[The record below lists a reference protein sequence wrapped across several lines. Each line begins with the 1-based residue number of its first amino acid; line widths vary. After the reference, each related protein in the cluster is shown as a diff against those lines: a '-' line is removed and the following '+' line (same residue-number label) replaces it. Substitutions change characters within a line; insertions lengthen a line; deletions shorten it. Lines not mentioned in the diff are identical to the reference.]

1 MKSDWLLALVLMGFA
16 LAVFLYPGD
25 WPMEAGLYPRAVSVL
40 IFILSS
46 VLLVKPQDERKKTP
60 GSMLQ
65 EAIENKNV
73 LFIVLLTIAF
83 VASIETLGF
92 FIALPVYLMAAQLLM
107 GLRRPKSIL
116 LATAII
122 TVVIYLIFV
131 TLLGIRIPIAF
142 FMM

>member
-1 MKSDWLLALVLMGFA
+1 MKSDRLLALVLMVFA
-16 LAVFLYPGD
+16 LAVFLYARD
-25 WPMEAGLYPRAVSVL
+25 WPMEASLYPRAISVL

-46 VLLVKPQDERKKTP
+46 VLLVKPQDEHKKTP

-65 EAIENKNV
+65 EAIQNKNV

-92 FIALPVYLMAAQLLM
+92 FIALPIYLVAAQLLM
-107 GLRRPKSIL
+107 GLRRPKSIA

-122 TVVIYLIFV
+122 TVLIYLIFV

>member
-1 MKSDWLLALVLMGFA
+1 MKSDRLLALVLMVFA
-16 LAVFLYPGD
+16 LAVFLYARG